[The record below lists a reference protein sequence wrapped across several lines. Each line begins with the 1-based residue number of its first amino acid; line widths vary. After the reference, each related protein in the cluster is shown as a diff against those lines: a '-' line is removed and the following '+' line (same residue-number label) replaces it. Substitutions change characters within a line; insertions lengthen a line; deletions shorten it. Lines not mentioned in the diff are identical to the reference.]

1 MRSGFYSLFS
11 ERNEQQEREKQIE
24 QQPDRENREVI
35 RADPPTVPPHCPC
48 TQRTQMLNKKKN
60 IQTNKTTPPGAVFAT
75 VPASCPTAGS
85 SQPPPPAPL
94 SPAAARRAGRPGVGG
109 AASRDA
115 LLILTKFASH
125 AFLMAPA
132 QCPVFCPPADDA

>member
-85 SQPPPPAPL
+85 SQPPPPGPSQPRSGTQGRAPGC
-94 SPAAARRAGRPGVGG
+94 RWRGVQGCTADPNQVCQPCFSHG
-109 AASRDA
+109 SR
-115 LLILTKFASH
+115 TMPR
-125 AFLMAPA
+125 FLPT
-132 QCPVFCPPADDA
+132 CR